1 MSHFLMSNQSDELPA
16 PTLATHHGSAAKVIE
31 AKVKLLKCIKTIRL
45 NPNQCFL
52 GQFGPSKYKVTLN
65 PPPFRPASPSLGP
78 EWQVGQKEFSE
89 PGYLDDETVPKDS
102 RCPTFASLLLQV
114 DNTRWRGVPFLM
126 TAGKGLDERL
136 CEVAAPPMNPAALQH
151 APSPPYTL

>member
-1 MSHFLMSNQSDELPA
+1 MSNQSDELPA

-65 PPPFRPASPSLGP
+65 PLF
-78 EWQVGQKEFSE
+78 
-89 PGYLDDETVPKDS
+89 
-102 RCPTFASLLLQV
+102 
-114 DNTRWRGVPFLM
+114 
-126 TAGKGLDERL
+126 
-136 CEVAAPPMNPAALQH
+136 PAAL
-151 APSPPYTL
+151 PPRLTEPWS